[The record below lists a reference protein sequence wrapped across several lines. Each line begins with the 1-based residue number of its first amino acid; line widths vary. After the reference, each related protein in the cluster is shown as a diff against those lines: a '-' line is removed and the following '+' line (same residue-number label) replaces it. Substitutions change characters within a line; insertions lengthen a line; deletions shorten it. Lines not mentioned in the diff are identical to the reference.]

1 MEDIFGT
8 INSITGITK
17 YSSSEVIT
25 PKRIV
30 ADMVDLLP
38 AGIYTPEAKFLDPAV
53 KSGRFLAE
61 IYRRLMD
68 SELMKQ
74 AFPNTD
80 ERKLHIR
87 RNQLYGFATSSLAAA
102 VTRKQLYDDPQ
113 EIGNIM
119 YTADKVT
126 KEMIQGAFST
136 MKFDV
141 VIGNPPYNN
150 DIYLDFVTLGHSL
163 ANKYTVMIT
172 PAKWQAKGGDKNEKF
187 RKDIVPYMSKI
198 VFYPDATEIFDIAE
212 IDGISYYL
220 ICEKK
225 HDTKTIINRSS
236 INPNF
241 NSVAKRRVD
250 GVLNNAALSIINK
263 LTGPK
268 ISINAKNNHFKLCG
282 NSGTGI
288 KVYSGGKLSGECTT
302 VDIGSNHADI
312 YKFKVISNEM
322 LGYAFFFD
330 KEGRILGSPDYKV
343 LEPGVVCSSHYCVYR
358 TFDNRAE
365 AGSLISYLNTKLIR
379 FITALT
385 LTGTTTSKD
394 EFWRFVP
401 DPGAFDHIFTD
412 AELYKKYGLT
422 PEEINIIESVI
433 KERK

>member
-1 MEDIFGT
+1 MEDIFST

-102 VTRKQLYDDPQ
+102 VTRKQLYDAPQ
-113 EIGNIM
+113 ETGNIM

-126 KEMIQGAFST
+126 KEMIQGAFGI

-150 DIYLDFVTLGHSL
+150 DIYLDFVTLGHNL
-163 ANKYTVMIT
+163 ASKYTCMIT
-172 PAKWQAKGGDKNEKF
+172 PAKWQAKGGEKNEQF

-198 VFYPDATEIFDIAE
+198 VFYPDAGDMFNIHLLGGVT
-212 IDGISYYL
+212 YYL
-220 ICEKK
+220 IEA
-225 HDTKTIINRSS
+225 HE
-236 INPNF
+236 
-241 NSVAKRRVD
+241 
-250 GVLNNAALSIINK
+250 
-263 LTGPK
+263 
-268 ISINAKNNHFKLCG
+268 
-282 NSGTGI
+282 TGI
-288 KVYSGGKLSGECTT
+288 KE
-302 VDIGSNHADI
+302 I
-312 YKFKVISNEM
+312 E
-322 LGYAFFFD
+322 
-330 KEGRILGSPDYKV
+330 
-343 LEPGVVCSSHYCVYR
+343 
-358 TFDNRAE
+358 NRADLASVLNSSQKRTLGNGNDLILLNSVFDIIGKVGIPTVNFYE
-365 AGSLISYLNTKLIR
+365 KHQKTSGRNNVVITHMVNTNAGSSNQHTFTRNGNLLVLSTLNISETMPSSTNYLSLYRSDSEDECKSFISYVNTRLIR
-379 FITALT
+379 FLIFGSIVASSLRNTET
-385 LTGTTTSKD
+385 
-394 EFWRFVP
+394 WRFVP

-412 AELYKKYGLT
+412 QELYQKYGLT
-422 PEEINIIESVI
+422 QEEINIIESVI

>member
-113 EIGNIM
+113 ETGNIM

-126 KEMIQGAFST
+126 KEMIQGAFGI

-150 DIYLDFVTLGHSL
+150 DIYLDFVTLGHNL
-163 ANKYTVMIT
+163 ASKYTCMIT
-172 PAKWQAKGGDKNEKF
+172 PAKWQAKGGEKNEQF

-198 VFYPDATEIFDIAE
+198 VFYPCVTDIFDITSVG
-212 IDGISYYL
+212 GITYYL
-220 ICEKK
+220 ISKEKADK
-225 HDTKTIINRSS
+225 VKLDIISVNPKSFHGNSSIEIDRSINRNTYYNTMLEQIVSKCISGKRLGNIIFKTIHEGTHMVKVSHL
-236 INPNF
+236 
-241 NSVAKRRVD
+241 VD
-250 GVLNNAALSIINK
+250 DK
-263 LTGPK
+263 HY
-268 ISINAKNNHFKLCG
+268 KNNMYALLGKPGYEGLRAQLEAKL
-282 NSGTGI
+282 
-288 KVYSGGKLSGECTT
+288 
-302 VDIGSNHADI
+302 
-312 YKFKVISNEM
+312 
-322 LGYAFFFD
+322 
-330 KEGRILGSPDYKV
+330 
-343 LEPGVVCSSHYCVYR
+343 
-358 TFDNRAE
+358 
-365 AGSLISYLNTKLIR
+365 
-379 FITALT
+379 
-385 LTGTTTSKD
+385 
-394 EFWRFVP
+394 
-401 DPGAFDHIFTD
+401 
-412 AELYKKYGLT
+412 
-422 PEEINIIESVI
+422 
-433 KERK
+433 